1 MRKLLYVLFAMLLL
15 GHLEAANACRFFA
28 GNKQNPDS
36 PQEQLFEMAST
47 VFVGHVIRTE
57 EAEPLRDHKFGT
69 TTRVLEATLRIKE
82 VLKGEPPAD
91 GKVRAYASQGCNVL
105 LVPGFEYVI
114 FLFKDNDIPPLGNMR
129 AYPLDG
135 YFEPIPGGYV
145 GAEYRVL
152 NKLRELSRKA
162 Q

>member
-1 MRKLLYVLFAMLLL
+1 MRKLVYVLFAMLML
-15 GHLEAANACRFFA
+15 GHLQAASACRFFT
-28 GNKQNPDS
+28 GNKQNPGS

-57 EAEPLRDHKFGT
+57 EAEPLRNHKGAT
-69 TTRVLEATLRIKE
+69 STRVLEATLRINE

-91 GKVRAYASQGCNVL
+91 GKVRAFGEQECNVL
-105 LVPGFEYVI
+105 LVPGFDYVI
-114 FLFKDNDIPPLGNMR
+114 FLYKDNDIPFLNNMR

-135 YFEPIPGGYV
+135 YFEPKPGGYV
-145 GAEYRVL
+145 SEEYRTL
-152 NKLRELSRKA
+152 NKLRELGKKA